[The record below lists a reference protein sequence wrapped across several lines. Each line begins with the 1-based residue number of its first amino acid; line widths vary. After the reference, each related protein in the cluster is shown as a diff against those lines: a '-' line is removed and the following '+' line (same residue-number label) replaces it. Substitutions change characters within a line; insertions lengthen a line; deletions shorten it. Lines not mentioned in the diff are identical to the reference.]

1 MKSVNKIEEL
11 ILKLPKNEKVSLLR
25 EAFNENIEVFIETSR
40 IFLGTPLD
48 KGGLSTELV
57 DKIFREQMEQVSTT
71 GKENIDIKFNNN

>member
-40 IFLGTPLD
+40 IFLDTPLD

>member
-48 KGGLSTELV
+48 KGGA
-57 DKIFREQMEQVSTT
+57 IY
-71 GKENIDIKFNNN
+71 